1 MPASV
6 LSDCPYSHHARK
18 EKEVEWLGKGWVWR
32 PNMVRERRKGAWGQG
47 CLLPPFSGLS
57 WSSFPSWEIL
67 AYAEV
72 PACSLGLHGKGKILA
87 LKVKGGRNQHDVLRR
102 LLGLSVRGCVW
113 SACLATGLPAW
124 LPVSLRLPFYNSLAF
139 LRSLCSRGS
148 RSHSFGPWLA
158 SPLPLFSPYVPILE
172 SFQG

>member
-1 MPASV
+1 MPVSV
-6 LSDCPYSHHARK
+6 LSDCLYSHHARK

-32 PNMVRERRKGAWGQG
+32 PSMVRERRKGAWGQG

-113 SACLATGLPAW
+113 SACLATGQPPSPLLQFARFPTLALFAGLPSA
-124 LPVSLRLPFYNSLAF
+124 
-139 LRSLCSRGS
+139 
-148 RSHSFGPWLA
+148 SHSFGPWLA
-158 SPLPLFSPYVPILE
+158 SPLALFSPYVPILE
-172 SFQG
+172 NFQG